1 MTILMGIKMLAFRK
15 SQHSLKHFSTIY
27 TVKSSGF
34 DSTLQS
40 LDNLKLHSKTV
51 DSGTFHKLCSNFSN
65 TQEFIDFISK
75 LHLAALTSLKE
86 EIIDV
91 SNRLQHVTGEKN
103 MLEKQI
109 NKAQTDKLRIQRDY
123 EDKVEKITSRY
134 EERITEL
141 HSVIAELRK
150 KIDRHN
156 INIIR
161 EEDEY
166 EDQSDAGQSA
176 KSNDDLGS
184 VNDVISLNEN
194 NANES
199 LAASIAADIGP
210 EINADYTHG
219 LVHGLPSLSRKN
231 LTAVTRLAAAADTG
245 TSSDGDTGG
254 GDGGGVGTGMVKAI
268 NRRDAD
274 RENDNDG
281 EDDDNDDGDVE
292 GDDDD
297 HDDDDDD
304 DVMVVDK
311 RNVKMTKSRSM
322 APHMDSF
329 EDNVMQICKKVKE
342 FSFDSAK
349 NMSRKLKPTFHP
361 PPPPPSNDLPP
372 TSDLQDE
379 LNNVRQHN
387 NTLTEQVGR
396 QEVELNTMKVHM
408 CTMRDDRDRFKKKV
422 RELQS
427 QLQYF
432 ESSVHSDSRTSTPIK
447 SPVISPTAGK
457 RALATNEQFP
467 VAKIAELKKLKTC
480 ANDKQQL
487 PNAKVA
493 EHLVQSLQECSSMQ
507 EIVQTVYKCG
517 NEISE
522 SKIRE
527 FEIEFERLNSKIDH
541 WKSQYGLLALNLE
554 ESKTLTDRLSVLIG
568 KYESNNTALQLA
580 INYSDQAIEACEVL
594 CAVMESEHGFNLAN
608 FHASGLSGFA
618 GEPASEKE
626 QQHAAH
632 LLQKAYQARQ
642 TAVSMAKQLLQ
653 KLDRSCGINTPQ
665 NCSPRPWDDMS
676 TSHTVSTTT
685 GSDGSAAAAA
695 VVCDEVDFSKSDELR
710 LREYIQQLKND
721 RASVKMT
728 VMELESV
735 HVDRASDSGP
745 APSIDTQ
752 SLDLENAVLMQE
764 LMAMKE
770 EKAELKSQNYLLE
783 KEKKALDLRMS
794 DKESQGQAYRLQ
806 IDHLNNEIKELQH
819 QLKERHSSKHAQDV
833 DNADSG
839 NVSID
844 GHANEISEAQR
855 REKKLKGRIQEL
867 MITLEKLSRNS
878 EIRQQQSTEF
888 VNDLKRANCALI
900 SAFEKAKKKYQS
912 RLKKMETQMQEMK
925 KQYEK
930 QLRQNEN
937 RPALPDDKTHAAAST
952 NETSL

>member
-1 MTILMGIKMLAFRK
+1 MNIRQSNAGRR
-15 SQHSLKHFSTIY
+15 Y
-27 TVKSSGF
+27 SSAVELLNSKRSKF
-34 DSTLQS
+34 YYSNFTRESVQKS
-40 LDNLKLHSKTV
+40 LD
-51 DSGTFHKLCSNFSN
+51 SN
-65 TQEFIDFISK
+65 

-91 SNRLQHVTGEKN
+91 SNQ
-103 MLEKQI
+103 
-109 NKAQTDKLRIQRDY
+109 
-123 EDKVEKITSRY
+123 
-134 EERITEL
+134 
-141 HSVIAELRK
+141 
-150 KIDRHN
+150 
-156 INIIR
+156 
-161 EEDEY
+161 EDEY

-254 GDGGGVGTGMVKAI
+254 GDG
-268 NRRDAD
+268 

-297 HDDDDDD
+297 HHPHHHDEDYDDEDDDEDDD

-480 ANDKQQL
+480 ATDKQQL

-819 QLKERHSSKHAQDV
+819 QLKERHSSKHADV